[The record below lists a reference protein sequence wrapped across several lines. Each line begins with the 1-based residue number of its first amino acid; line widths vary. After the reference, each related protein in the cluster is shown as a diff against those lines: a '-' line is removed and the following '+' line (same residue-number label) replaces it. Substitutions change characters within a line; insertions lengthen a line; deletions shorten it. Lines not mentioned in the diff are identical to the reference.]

1 MENAT
6 QKLSGRWVQLALGI
20 WIVAAQLWY
29 FYQYAPAMGSLL
41 RALSHRV
48 WH

>member
-1 MENAT
+1 MEIPT
-6 QKLSGRWVQLALGI
+6 QKYSGRWLQVVLGT
-20 WIVAAQLWY
+20 WVVAAQLWY

-48 WH
+48 WR